1 MTCSHDNNHA
11 AEACPR
17 HLNGVRAEDF
27 KEASSRLDTPTDR
40 KPVLG
45 ITVFDTRDLMNIEPT
60 CGLLFK
66 NSDDGCEY
74 PVSYRQLML
83 LVQIQHF
90 LEGQEQHHGS
100 DYRSYLLGCLEG
112 LALGDPHQ
120 LVGYEYRGVLPEHV
134 PAANHSDRLSE
145 YPEPVKS
152 TSSESSLVDVLDNA
166 TMDDGGRHGN
176 VPPTPNNDDLPL
188 SQKLYEQDFAATCEV
203 LDSIR
208 RMEKTMTA
216 ALREFVK
223 ANATKA

>member
-1 MTCSHDNNHA
+1 MTGSHENNHA

-45 ITVFDTRDLMNIEPT
+45 ITVFDTRDLINIEPT

-66 NSDDGCEY
+66 NSDDGCKY

-120 LVGYEYRGVLPEHV
+120 LVGYEHRGALPEHV
-134 PAANHSDRLSE
+134 PAANHSDHLSE

-176 VPPTPNNDDLPL
+176 VPPNPNNDELPL

-223 ANATKA
+223 VNATKA